1 MGCCCSGELD
11 ALVVV
16 LLGDRRRRVVGHRAQ
31 CRSSQDQTKVEEAA
45 MSVAI
50 QAEGLAKSFG
60 TTRALDG
67 VDLEVEAGT
76 VLGLLGPNG
85 AGKTTAVRILA
96 TLLPPTSGTARV
108 LGLDVV
114 KDA

>member
-1 MGCCCSGELD
+1 
-11 ALVVV
+11 
-16 LLGDRRRRVVGHRAQ
+16 
-31 CRSSQDQTKVEEAA
+31 

-50 QAEGLAKSFG
+50 QAESLAKSFG

-85 AGKTTAVRILA
+85 AG
-96 TLLPPTSGTARV
+96 
-108 LGLDVV
+108 
-114 KDA
+114 